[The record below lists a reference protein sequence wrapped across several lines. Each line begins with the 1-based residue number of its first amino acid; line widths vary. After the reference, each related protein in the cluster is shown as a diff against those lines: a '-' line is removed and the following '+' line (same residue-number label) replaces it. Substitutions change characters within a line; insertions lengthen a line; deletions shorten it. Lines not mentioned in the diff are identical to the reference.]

1 MSYICNRRD
10 KNPFTLRLERNDSGK
25 SGRNSGNGNVSEI
38 TIHQANQRETMT
50 GNARKK
56 RIDLPLLVI
65 GLLIAMTV
73 LLFFL
78 DVFVY
83 PFGILLLLI
92 AFFGRLLTLQGPG

>member
-1 MSYICNRRD
+1 
-10 KNPFTLRLERNDSGK
+10 
-25 SGRNSGNGNVSEI
+25 
-38 TIHQANQRETMT
+38 MT
-50 GNARKK
+50 ENARKK

-92 AFFGRLLTLQGPG
+92 AFFGRLLALQGPG